1 MSLKPIIF
9 VLGLSGVGKD
19 YACRVLKEDCSFLH
33 RDLDR
38 NRAFERAGLPPGWDM
53 NISLVDFCVL
63 AAGIRC
69 GLGDD
74 HQGAVLSF
82 PTTYRFDREQLN
94 VGSHEGVGAVL
105 LWGPLELC
113 WKVRCKR
120 QYARRGTAPNY
131 DDYLNKNL
139 PTFQMYKCSDYDV
152 FRVANFEVDESR
164 PSRDALL
171 ARMLDSLANQGLQR
185 ICGKLRFPQTR

>member
-1 MSLKPIIF
+1 MKPIIF

-19 YACRVLKEDCSFLH
+19 YACCVLRNDCSLVH
-33 RDLDR
+33 KDMDR
-38 NRAFERAGLPPGWDM
+38 KRAFERAGFSPEWDK
-53 NISLVDFCVL
+53 NVLLVDFGVL
-63 AAGIRC
+63 ATGIRC
-69 GLGDD
+69 GLTDD

-82 PTTYRFDREQLN
+82 PTTYRFNREQLN
-94 VGSHEGVGAVL
+94 VASHEGVGAIL

-120 QYARRGTAPNY
+120 QFARRGTTPNY
-131 DDYLNKNL
+131 NDYLGKNL

-164 PSRDALL
+164 PSRDTLL

-185 ICGKLRFPQTR
+185 ICCKLRFPQAR